1 METGKAS
8 SQNLPCGYDLV
19 VRIPLDRDADEPLF
33 RQIERWLRGDIASGG
48 LPPST
53 RLPSTR
59 ALADDLGVS
68 RITVANAYAELDR
81 DGLITS
87 REGSGTFVAAPVSVL
102 RQAPEPNGQSWPL
115 WQREI
120 HRSAGEDSAPSPPP
134 HPEMIAFTGVGDPRM
149 FPVNEFGRTIKEV
162 LARDGTGA
170 LEYGPFDHGYGPLR
184 ETVVQLLASQGIH
197 TNARQVLITS
207 GSQQAIALTC
217 QVLVKRGDTVLVE
230 QPTYNLAL
238 DLFRALGLTIVGVP
252 VDEHGMRVEL
262 VEDLL
267 QQHHPRMIY
276 TIPNFQNPAGA
287 SLSTARR
294 RRLLSLA
301 ARYNV
306 PILEDDFVGDLRY
319 EGRALPAI
327 KALDHVGQ
335 VIYVGTFSKLLM
347 PGLRVGFLVA
357 DGPILEEVG
366 ALKQVHDLTTSPLMQ
381 RVIDRY
387 VTVGRYQTHL
397 RRTTR
402 AYRARRD
409 AMHTAVRE
417 FLPSATVAPSH
428 GGLFTWLH
436 LSGPVSTQTLVSYAL
451 DEGVD
456 FAPGQRFFANPTDG
470 EHFLRLNFATR
481 TPDEIGQGMLR
492 LGIALNRALND
503 EP

>member
-1 METGKAS
+1 M
-8 SQNLPCGYDLV
+8 
-19 VRIPLDRDADEPLF
+19 RIPLDRDGDEPLF
-33 RQIERWLRGDIASGG
+33 RQIERWLRDDIVTGG

-53 RLPSTR
+53 RLPSSR

-87 REGSGTFVAAPVSVL
+87 REGSGTFVAAPVAVL
-102 RQAPEPNGQSWPL
+102 PHVPVSDGQSWPL

-120 HRSAGEDSAPSPPP
+120 RGSAVEDIAPSRHP
-134 HPEMIAFTGVGDPRM
+134 HPDLIAFTGVGDPRM

-170 LEYGPFDHGYGPLR
+170 LEYGAFDHGYGPLR

-197 TNARQVLITS
+197 TDARQVMITS

-217 QVLVKRGDTVLVE
+217 QALLKPGDTVLVE

-238 DLFRALGLTIVGVP
+238 DLFREMGLAIVGVP

-267 QQHHPRMIY
+267 QQHHPRLIY
-276 TIPNFQNPAGA
+276 TIPNFQNPTGA

-306 PILEDDFVGDLRY
+306 AILEDDFVGDLRY

-357 DGPILEEVG
+357 DGPILEGVG
-366 ALKQVHDLTTSPLMQ
+366 VLKQVHDLTTSPLMQ

-409 AMHTAVRE
+409 AMHNAVRE

-436 LSGPVSTQTLVSYAL
+436 LPGPVSTKTLVSHAL

-456 FAPGQRFFANPTDG
+456 FAPGHRFFANPTDG

-481 TPDEIGQGMLR
+481 TPDEILQGIQR
-492 LGIALNRALND
+492 LGLAVDRAL
-503 EP
+503 EQRPGS